1 MRFKRGACCRLE
13 YLGLKMKLVIQFY
26 LFVKLVLQSVND
38 MQDFIKLIGT
48 ELPWHIVSFAFLVVF
63 VVSCME
69 IKTDEH

>member
-1 MRFKRGACCRLE
+1 
-13 YLGLKMKLVIQFY
+13 MKLVIEFN

-69 IKTDEH
+69 IKNR